1 MASSSH
7 LRSTGYLMF
16 FPLHFY
22 LPTAVYHT
30 HTHTLLACFF
40 FFFPSICSFY
50 WLSSKANVRT
60 DAYCCVHFCRDFLIS
75 HFGVSHTESK
85 QLFWTRIVAFVLIGY
100 LSLLYLCLVGCS
112 NQKLFTAY
120 PQTRFIS
127 GQGHLCV
134 SDRIPHCVLSCY
146 LLEIRSKF
154 TSDI

>member
-16 FPLHFY
+16 FSLHFY
-22 LPTAVYHT
+22 LPTAMYHT
-30 HTHTLLACFF
+30 HTHTIGLFF
-40 FFFPSICSFY
+40 FFSPSICSFY

>member
-1 MASSSH
+1 MKN
-7 LRSTGYLMF
+7 F
-16 FPLHFY
+16 FFFFEARFCINGQQQSLAQHRIFDVFSPPFLFAY
-22 LPTAVYHT
+22 RNVS

-40 FFFPSICSFY
+40 FF
-50 WLSSKANVRT
+50 T